1 MMKDKEGAMYID
13 ALHNALKKEESFKNT
28 ENDLNRLLRETDK
41 DLREN
46 YRRKK
51 RESKSRYQE
60 KRSR

>member
-1 MMKDKEGAMYID
+1 MYID

>member
-1 MMKDKEGAMYID
+1 MYID
-13 ALHNALKKEESFKNT
+13 TLHNALKKEESFKNT

-60 KRSR
+60 KRSRWSRIRL

>member
-1 MMKDKEGAMYID
+1 MYIE
-13 ALHNALKKEESFKNT
+13 ALHNALKKEESFKNI

-60 KRSR
+60 KRSRWGRIRL

>member
-1 MMKDKEGAMYID
+1 MYID

-28 ENDLNRLLRETDK
+28 ENDLNRLLRETDE
-41 DLREN
+41 DLGEN

-60 KRSR
+60 KRSRWSRIRL